1 MNRYNNRHILMGA
14 ILPVALC
21 LLAADKGG
29 ATGTAV
35 AEKPKTDASPKP
47 TTDGGAR
54 TKAQPEA
61 KVHTQLMEKIKLY
74 DESVAKAESYYV
86 EIIEIIQTEKVSR
99 ADVVATLM
107 KGRGIS
113 FETAQSQY
121 SRMKNIWQNPEVLKQ
136 LKDGEI
142 TLKIAREKTTKKQAG
157 TEAKA
162 AGTAQPTGA
171 GGEKETKEARFDR
184 CRKAF
189 VAATKECGY
198 DLRSVMVSVEAD
210 LKAAGIK

>member
-1 MNRYNNRHILMGA
+1 MNRHFLLGTMTPA
-14 ILPVALC
+14 IFC
-21 LLAADKGG
+21 LLAAEKGG
-29 ATGTAV
+29 GTGTTTTTKA
-35 AEKPKTDASPKP
+35 APESPKP
-47 TTDGGAR
+47 TTDGGAK

-61 KVHTQLMEKIKLY
+61 KVHTSLLEKIKSY

-107 KGRGIS
+107 RARGIS

-157 TEAKA
+157 TEQAA
-162 AGTAQPTGA
+162 AGTGATTGS
-171 GGEKETKEARFDR
+171 GGEKETKEARYDR
-184 CRKAF
+184 VRKAF
-189 VAATKECGY
+189 VAAVKECGF
-198 DLRSVMVSVEAD
+198 DLKSTLVGLEAD

>member
-1 MNRYNNRHILMGA
+1 MNRYTDRHILSGA
-14 ILPVALC
+14 ILPAMLC

-29 ATGTAV
+29 GTAT
-35 AEKPKTDASPKP
+35 ALAPAPAAASPKP
-47 TTDGGAR
+47 TTDGGAK

-61 KVHTQLMEKIKLY
+61 KVHTNLLEKIKLY

-121 SRMKNIWQNPEVLKQ
+121 SRMKNIWQSPEVLQQ

-162 AGTAQPTGA
+162 AGTAQTPGS
-171 GGEKETKEARFDR
+171 GGEKETKEARYDR
-184 CRKAF
+184 VRKAF
-189 VAATKECGY
+189 VAAVKECGF
-198 DLRSVMVSVEAD
+198 DIKSTLLGLEAD
-210 LKAAGIK
+210 LKAAGVK